1 MGKQR
6 TMFARR
12 KRPAVMIA
20 HHAEA
25 DKAQDLQPCVVELV
39 AYVRQ
44 AAQDGLPAHQVEQA
58 LWTRL
63 LAIGHQALALFFA
76 LQGSGD
82 LGETLDLPD
91 GQTVQRLEQQH
102 DRPYR
107 SVFGDFT
114 LHRTVYGT
122 REGQK
127 LAFVPLDVR
136 LQLPASNYSYLL
148 QQWDAA
154 LGCESAFAR
163 VGSTLHDV
171 LGLKQSTDSL
181 ERLNRQM
188 AQQVGPF
195 RQSRPLPKRQDE
207 GEVMVVQ
214 ADGKGVVMRRAAD
227 CAPILEHC
235 RKGPKKE
242 QKRMAVVGAIY
253 SVGRLVRT
261 AEEVVESLFRDPRD
275 ERTKRPKRP
284 EPVGKHLWASLSHER
299 AGKDVS
305 GTEVVFD
312 WLAAE
317 LGCRNPGQVRETVYL
332 MDGQASLWE
341 ARQDY
346 LPGDKAVEILDLLHA
361 TPRLWEAAHLFHAER
376 SEAATT
382 FVRERLLR
390 VLQGKVR
397 QVVGGLRQMGTKRG
411 LRGAKA
417 KRLRIL
423 CGYLR
428 KNACRMQYDV
438 YLAKGYPIASG
449 VIEGACRHYVKDRLE
464 RAGMHW
470 TKEGAQAMLD
480 VRSEYL
486 NGDWE
491 AFQRYRIEQ
500 ETQRLYPHRQLLDSV
515 EWALAV

>member
-1 MGKQR
+1 
-6 TMFARR
+6 
-12 KRPAVMIA
+12 MIA

-25 DKAQDLQPCVVELV
+25 DKAHALQPLV
-39 AYVRQ
+39 AELADYARQ
-44 AAQDGLPAHQVEQA
+44 AAQQGLPAHEVEQA
-58 LWTRL
+58 LWTRA
-63 LAIGHQALALFFA
+63 LAIGRQALAFFFA
-76 LQGSGD
+76 LQGTGD
-82 LGETLDLPD
+82 LGETVEQPD
-91 GQTVQRLEQQH
+91 GQTVQRLEQPH
-102 DRPYR
+102 ERAYR
-107 SVFGDFT
+107 SVFGNFI

-127 LAFVPLDVR
+127 ITFVPLDAR
-136 LQLPASNYSYLL
+136 LQLPASDYSYLL

-163 VGSTLHDV
+163 VGTTLHDV

-181 ERLNRQM
+181 ERLNRHM
-188 AQQVGPF
+188 AQQVAPF
-195 RQSRPLPKRQDE
+195 RQSRPLPKQEDE

-214 ADGKGVVMRRAAD
+214 ADGKGVVMRRDAD
-227 CAPILEHC
+227 CARILEHC
-235 RKGPKKE
+235 RKGPKKD

-261 AEEVVESLFRDPRD
+261 AEEVVESLFRDPTD
-275 ERTKRPKRP
+275 ERTKKPKRP
-284 EPVGKHLWASLSHER
+284 EPVGKHLWASLSHEQS
-299 AGKDVS
+299 GKEVS

-317 LGCRNPGQVRETVYL
+317 LGRRNPGQVRETVYL
-332 MDGQASLWE
+332 MDGQASLWQ
-341 ARQDY
+341 ARRDS
-346 LPGDKAVEILDLLHA
+346 LPGDRAVEILDLLHA
-361 TPRLWEAAHLFHAER
+361 TPRLWEAAHLFHPER
-376 SEAATT
+376 SEAATA
-382 FVRERLLR
+382 FVRQRLLR
-390 VLQGKVR
+390 VLQGQVR
-397 QVVGGLRQMGTKRG
+397 SVVGGLRQMGTKHG

-417 KRLRIL
+417 KRLRVL
-423 CGYLR
+423 CGYLA
-428 KNACRMQYDV
+428 KNACRMQYDA

-491 AFQRYRIEQ
+491 GFQRYRIEQ
-500 ETQRLYPHRQLLDSV
+500 ETQRLYPHRELLDTV
-515 EWALAV
+515 KWALAV